1 MTSPRFLLLCLAL
14 LAGLGCGGTATV
26 TGNVTYGGKP
36 VERGRISFLPLDDK
50 GELDAKSPVIGTD
63 IAQGKY
69 KVTEVPR
76 GKKQVA
82 FSVAEV
88 KGTEPPFEIANNQ
101 PIDITEANQT
111 ANFEVKKPD
120 KSTPDNKK

>member
-1 MTSPRFLLLCLAL
+1 MTSLRLLLLCLAL
-14 LAGLGCGGTATV
+14 LACLGCGGTATIS
-26 TGNVTYGGKP
+26 GNVTYGGKP

-88 KGTEPPFEIANNQ
+88 KGAEPPFEIANNQ
-101 PIDITEANQT
+101 PFDITEANQT

>member
-1 MTSPRFLLLCLAL
+1 MRARFLLLSLGL
-14 LAGLGCGGTATV
+14 LACLGCGGTATIS
-26 TGNVTYGGKP
+26 GNVTYGGKP

-50 GELDAKSPVIGTD
+50 GELDAKSAVIGTD

-76 GKKQVA
+76 GKKQMA

-101 PIDITEANQT
+101 PFGITEANQT

-120 KSTPDNKK
+120 KSTPDSNKK

>member
-1 MTSPRFLLLCLAL
+1 MTSPRFLFLCLAL
-14 LAGLGCGGTATV
+14 LACLGCGGTATV

-50 GELDAKSPVIGTD
+50 GELDAKSAVIGTD
-63 IAQGKY
+63 IAQGRY

-88 KGTEPPFEIANNQ
+88 KGAEPPFEIANNQ
-101 PIDITEANQT
+101 PIDITEPNQT
-111 ANFEVKKPD
+111 ANFEVKRSDRPAL
-120 KSTPDNKK
+120 DNKK